1 MPFWGDLAL
10 PEKDAHRRH
19 GDHHREAA
27 TPGSPSED
35 TSIITYHVLEHILI
49 ATTNADYLNQLK

>member
-10 PEKDAHRRH
+10 PDKDAHKRL
-19 GDHHREAA
+19 GDHYCEAA

-35 TSIITYHVLEHILI
+35 TSIFHVLQHMLI
-49 ATTNADYLNQLK
+49 ATTNADYLN

>member
-10 PEKDAHRRH
+10 PDKDAHKRL
-19 GDHHREAA
+19 GDHYCEAA

-35 TSIITYHVLEHILI
+35 TLIFHVLQHMLI
-49 ATTNADYLNQLK
+49 ATTNADYLNWLK